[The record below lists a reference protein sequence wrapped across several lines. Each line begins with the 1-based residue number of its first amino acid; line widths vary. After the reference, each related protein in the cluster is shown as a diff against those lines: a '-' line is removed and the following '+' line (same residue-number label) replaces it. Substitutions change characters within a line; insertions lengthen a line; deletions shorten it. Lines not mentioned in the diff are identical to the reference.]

1 MAKIESF
8 EDIVSWQK
16 ARILNLEIYK
26 ITNGV
31 NFIKDFGL
39 KDQIRRASISIMS
52 NIAEGFER
60 NGTKE
65 FIQFLSIAKASCG
78 EVRCQLYIAVDL
90 AYIDKT
96 EFDILHEQ
104 CKNISK
110 LISGFITYLK
120 DSEFKGSKFY

>member
-31 NFIKDFGL
+31 NFTKDFGL

-90 AYIDKT
+90 GYIDKS
-96 EFDILHEQ
+96 EFDVLYEQ